1 MGHIQVSGNVQN
13 YRIKEN
19 WKFRKYKNLIKLDDK
34 KHVGR
39 RILAGLIDYT
49 IFISITYFYVYIF
62 GNKDDEGAFSVSGIK
77 ALPVLLFWILYFCL
91 IETSLNATL
100 GNYFLNLK
108 PVDIKTENNVT
119 FKQSFLRH
127 LVDPIDM
134 FFFGIVAIIIIKN
147 SKESQRLGDLL
158 GQTKVIKV

>member
-1 MGHIQVSGNVQN
+1 MMSLREFKQLKVFS
-13 YRIKEN
+13 
-19 WKFRKYKNLIKLDDK
+19 DK
-34 KHVGR
+34 
-39 RILAGLIDYT
+39 
-49 IFISITYFYVYIF
+49 
-62 GNKDDEGAFSVSGIK
+62 
-77 ALPVLLFWILYFCL
+77 LFWILYFCL